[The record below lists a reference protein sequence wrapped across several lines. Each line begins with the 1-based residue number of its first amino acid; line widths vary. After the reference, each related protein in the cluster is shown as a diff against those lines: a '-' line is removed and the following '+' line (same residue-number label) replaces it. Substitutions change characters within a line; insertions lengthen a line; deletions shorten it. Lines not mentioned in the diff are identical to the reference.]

1 MPKIDGQRLLD
12 DLKTLRAYGA
22 TGNGVVRTSLTEVD
36 VESRTWL
43 LGRMKQAGLEAD
55 IDGIGNVIGRSPAPG
70 PALLMGS
77 HTDTQPEGGWLDGAM
92 GVIYGLEV
100 ARALA
105 EDPETAGLGVD
116 VASWM
121 DEEGT
126 FGICMGSRSFLGQV
140 PDDEIAQAKDVSGRG
155 MTDSLA
161 KAGYAGRKRVRL
173 DPARNP
179 GYLEAHIEQGGHLED
194 SGKRIGVVT
203 AIVGIRTF
211 RLEFTG
217 AQNHAGTTPMPI
229 RKDAGMALIKLA
241 YRINEAFE
249 AIKGERTVWT
259 MGRVA
264 LHPGSHSIVP
274 GFADMFLQFRDP
286 DEERMERFEADFRAL
301 VDEANKAGPVEISVV
316 PKGEKITPTPM
327 DEGLQAHIAAAAEQ
341 DAPGNWIHMPSGA
354 GHDAMVIGDEIP
366 VSMLFVPS
374 IGGISHDF
382 AEDTAEE
389 DIVLGCQVCADAAAR
404 IVQSWKNG
412 G

>member
-1 MPKIDGQRLLD
+1 
-12 DLKTLRAYGA
+12 
-22 TGNGVVRTSLTEVD
+22 
-36 VESRTWL
+36 
-43 LGRMKQAGLEAD
+43 
-55 IDGIGNVIGRSPAPG
+55 
-70 PALLMGS
+70 MGS

-100 ARALA
+100 ARALSQ
-105 EDPETAGLGVD
+105 DPETTDLGVD

-126 FGICMGSRSFLGQV
+126 FGICMGSRSFVGQV
-140 PDDEIAQAKDVSGRG
+140 TEAEIAAAKDVDGRD
-155 MTDSLA
+155 MADALT
-161 KAGYAGRKRVRL
+161 KAGYAGRPRARL
-173 DPARNP
+173 DARRNP
-179 GYLEAHIEQGGHLED
+179 GYLEAHIEQGGHLENT
-194 SGKRIGVVT
+194 GKRIGVVT

-211 RLEFTG
+211 RLTLEG

-241 YRINEAFE
+241 YRIDEAFE

-259 MGRVA
+259 MGRIA

-286 DEERMERFEADFRAL
+286 DEDRMERFEVAFRAL
-301 VDEANKAGPVEISVV
+301 VAEANATGPVAISVE

-327 DEGLQAHIAAAAEQ
+327 DETLQAHIAAAAER

-354 GHDAMVIGDEIP
+354 GHDGMIIGDEIP

-374 IGGISHDF
+374 IGGVSHDF
-382 AEDTAEE
+382 AEDTSE
-389 DIVLGCQVCADAAAR
+389 DDIILGCQVCADAAAR
-404 IVQSWKNG
+404 IVRGWKSRD
-412 G
+412 

>member
-1 MPKIDGQRLLD
+1 MPKIDGLRLLD

-22 TGNGVVRTSLTEVD
+22 SGNGVVRTSLTGID
-36 VESRTWL
+36 VESRAWL
-43 LGRMKQAGLEAD
+43 LDRMQQAGLKAE
-55 IDGIGNVIGRSPAPG
+55 IDGIGNVIGRSPNPG

-100 ARALA
+100 ARALS
-105 EDPETAGLGVD
+105 EDPDTADLAVD

-140 PDDEIAQAKDVSGRG
+140 SDDEIARAKDVNGRG
-155 MTDSLA
+155 MAESLA
-161 KAGYAGRKRVRL
+161 AAGYAGRARNRL
-173 DPARNP
+173 DPKRNP
-179 GYLEAHIEQGGHLED
+179 GYLEAHIEQGGLLEN

-211 RLEFTG
+211 RLTFEG

-229 RKDAGMALIKLA
+229 RKDAGMALIRLA
-241 YRINEAFE
+241 YRIDETFE

-259 MGRVA
+259 MGRIA

-286 DEERMERFEADFRAL
+286 DDARMDRFEMAFRAL
-301 VDEANKAGPVEISVV
+301 VEEANAAGPVAISVE

-327 DEGLQAHIAAAAEQ
+327 DDSLQAHIAAAAEQ
-341 DAPGNWIHMPSGA
+341 DAPGDWIHMPSGA
-354 GHDAMVIGDEIP
+354 GHDAMIIGDEIP

-374 IGGISHDF
+374 IDGISHDF
-382 AEDTAEE
+382 AEDTAED
-389 DIVLGCQVCADAAAR
+389 DIVLGCQVCADAVAR
-404 IVQSWKNG
+404 IVRGWKG
-412 G
+412 KG

>member
-1 MPKIDGQRLLD
+1 MPRIDGARLLD
-12 DLKTLRAYGA
+12 DLRTLRAYGA
-22 TGNGVVRTSLTEVD
+22 HGNGVVRTSLTEVD
-36 VESRTWL
+36 VAARDWL
-43 LGRMKQAGLEAD
+43 LGRMKDAGLQAE
-55 IDGIGNVIGRSPAPG
+55 IDGIGNVIGRSPNPG

-100 ARALA
+100 ARALS
-105 EDPETAGLGVD
+105 EDPETAGLAVD

-126 FGICMGSRSFLGQV
+126 FGICVGSRSFLGQTGDAELAAAATV
-140 PDDEIAQAKDVSGRG
+140 HGRKLSDVLS
-155 MTDSLA
+155 D
-161 KAGYAGRKRVRL
+161 AGYAGRPRERL

-179 GYLEAHIEQGGHLED
+179 GYLEAHIEQGGHLEATE
-194 SGKRIGVVT
+194 KRIGVVT

-211 RLEFTG
+211 RIEFEG

-241 YRINEAFE
+241 YRIDEAFE
-249 AIKGERTVWT
+249 GIKGERTVWT
-259 MGRVA
+259 MGRIE
-264 LHPGSHSIVP
+264 LRPGSHSIVP
-274 GFADMFLQFRDP
+274 GSADMFLQFRDP
-286 DEERMERFEADFRAL
+286 EEERMEQFEAAFRAL
-301 VDEANKAGPVEISVV
+301 VDEANAAGPVPITVI

-327 DEGLQAHIAAAAEQ
+327 DDALQAHIAAAAEAN
-341 DAPGNWIHMPSGA
+341 APGGWMHMPSGA
-354 GHDAMVIGDEIP
+354 GHDAMVIGDGIP

-382 AEDTAEE
+382 AEDTAED

-404 IVQSWKNG
+404 IVRGWG
-412 G
+412 

>member
-1 MPKIDGQRLLD
+1 MPKIDGARLLD
-12 DLKTLRAYGA
+12 DLKTLRTYGA
-22 TGNGVVRTSLTEVD
+22 HGNGVVRTSLTEVD
-36 VESRTWL
+36 VAARAWL
-43 LGRMKQAGLEAD
+43 LGRMKDAGLEAE
-55 IDGIGNVIGRSPAPG
+55 IDGIGNVIGRSPNPG

-92 GVIYGLEV
+92 GVLYGLEV
-100 ARALA
+100 ARALS
-105 EDPETAGLGVD
+105 EDPETAGLAID

-126 FGICMGSRSFLGQV
+126 FGICVGSRSFMDQMGDAEFAAARSVQ
-140 PDDEIAQAKDVSGRG
+140 GRK
-155 MTDSLA
+155 LA
-161 KAGYAGRKRVRL
+161 DALSDAGYAGRPRQHL

-179 GYLEAHIEQGGHLED
+179 AYLEAHIEQGGHLEAT
-194 SGKRIGVVT
+194 GNRIGVVT

-259 MGRVA
+259 MGRIE
-264 LHPGSHSIVP
+264 LHPGAHSIVP

-286 DEERMERFEADFRAL
+286 DEDRMERFEAAFRAL
-301 VDEANKAGPVEISVV
+301 VDEANAAGPVAIAVN
-316 PKGEKITPTPM
+316 PKGAKITPTPM
-327 DEGLQAHIAAAAEQ
+327 DGALQAHIAAAAEAN
-341 DAPGNWIHMPSGA
+341 APGGWMHMPSGA
-354 GHDAMVIGDEIP
+354 GHDAMVIGDGIP

-382 AEDTAEE
+382 AEDTADD

-404 IVQSWKNG
+404 IVRGWR
-412 G
+412 

>member
-1 MPKIDGQRLLD
+1 MPKINGARLLD
-12 DLKTLRAYGA
+12 DLKTLRTYGA
-22 TGNGVVRTSLTEVD
+22 HGNGVVRTALTEVD
-36 VESRTWL
+36 VAARDWL
-43 LGRMKQAGLEAD
+43 LGRMKAAGLEAE
-55 IDGIGNVIGRSPAPG
+55 IDGIGNVIGRSPNPG

-105 EDPETAGLGVD
+105 EDPETAALAVD

-126 FGICMGSRSFLGQV
+126 FGICVGSSSFMGRMGDAEFAAAKNVQGRKLTDALG
-140 PDDEIAQAKDVSGRG
+140 D
-155 MTDSLA
+155 
-161 KAGYAGRKRVRL
+161 AGYAGRPRQQL

-179 GYLEAHIEQGGHLED
+179 GYLEAHIEQGGHLEA
-194 SGKRIGVVT
+194 SGNRIGVVT

-211 RLEFTG
+211 RLEFKG

-249 AIKGERTVWT
+249 GIKGERTVWT
-259 MGRVA
+259 MGRVN
-264 LHPGSHSIVP
+264 LHPGAHSIVP

-286 DEERMERFEADFRAL
+286 EEDRMERFEGAFHAL
-301 VDEANKAGPVEISVV
+301 VDEANAAGPVEITVI
-316 PKGEKITPTPM
+316 PKGAKITPTPM
-327 DEGLQAHIAAAAEQ
+327 DEALQAHIAEAAEAN
-341 DAPGNWIHMPSGA
+341 APGDWIHMPSGA
-354 GHDAMVIGDEIP
+354 GHDAMIVGDGIP

-374 IGGISHDF
+374 IDGISHDF
-382 AEDTAEE
+382 AEDTADD

-404 IVQSWKNG
+404 IIRSWR
-412 G
+412 

>member
-1 MPKIDGQRLLD
+1 MPRINGQRLLD

-22 TGNGVVRTSLTEVD
+22 TGNGVVRTSLTD
-36 VESRTWL
+36 IDIESRNWL
-43 LGRMKQAGLEAD
+43 AERMKEAGLAVT
-55 IDGIGNVIGRSPAPG
+55 IDGIGNVIGRSPASG

-100 ARALA
+100 ARALS
-105 EDPETAGLGVD
+105 EDPKTAGLGVD

-140 PDDEIAQAKDVSGRG
+140 PDGEIARAKDVDGRG
-155 MTDSLA
+155 MAESLA
-161 KAGYAGRKRVRL
+161 KAGYAGRPRDRL
-173 DPARNP
+173 DPKRNP
-179 GYLEAHIEQGGHLED
+179 GYLEAHIEQGGHLEN

-211 RLEFTG
+211 RLAFEG

-229 RKDAGMALIKLA
+229 RKDAGMALVRLA
-241 YRINEAFE
+241 YRIDEAFE

-259 MGRVA
+259 MGRIA

-286 DEERMERFEADFRAL
+286 DEGRMERFEAAFRAL
-301 VDEANKAGPVEISVV
+301 VAEANAAGPVAISIE

-327 DEGLQAHIAAAAEQ
+327 DEALQAHIAAAAEA

-354 GHDAMVIGDEIP
+354 GHDAMIIGDEIP

-374 IGGISHDF
+374 IGGVSHDF
-382 AEDTAEE
+382 SEDTAED
-389 DIVLGCQVCADAAAR
+389 DIILGCQVCADAAAR
-404 IVQSWKNG
+404 IVRGWKG
-412 G
+412 GG